1 VRTVIEI
8 VLSLRQHPEQSYK
21 TCLGILNLAKR
32 QGNERLNRACVRAMY
47 LESYSCKT
55 IGNILDNNMDREDV
69 TPGLFDSPL
78 PLHENIRGSE
88 YYTTEEL

>member
-1 VRTVIEI
+1 
-8 VLSLRQHPEQSYK
+8 
-21 TCLGILNLAKR
+21 
-32 QGNERLNRACVRAMY
+32 MY